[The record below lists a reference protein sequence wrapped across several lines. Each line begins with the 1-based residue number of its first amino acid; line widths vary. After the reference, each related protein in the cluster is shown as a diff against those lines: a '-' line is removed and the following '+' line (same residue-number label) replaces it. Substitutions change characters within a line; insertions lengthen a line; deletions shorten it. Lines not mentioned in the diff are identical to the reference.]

1 MTDYM
6 PLNFCN
12 IPKMDNESKTGF
24 GIMFFKE
31 SGKYCDAVYY
41 TANTPNNV
49 DSFKFNEDVR
59 NFVANYGRYNDANA
73 VIIPGGNS
81 IVIPHL
87 ISADKRR

>member
-6 PLNFCN
+6 SLNFCN

-59 NFVANYGRYNDANA
+59 KFVANYDRYRGASA
-73 VIIPGGNS
+73 VIIAGENS

-87 ISADKRR
+87 ISAAERR